1 LYNYHPIFWKFVTAG
16 NAEEQVEIKLS
27 EEINVKKQTIL
38 SAAIAAAVAGSMALT
53 AVSIQADDHDEGF
66 EAPRTE
72 WGTPDLRGV
81 WNFSSNTP
89 LERSRDYGDRQFYTP
104 EEVIARDQRAAEA
117 AAASDGN
124 SSQGGVGGYNQFWV
138 EGMPQDLNL
147 RTSILIYPED
157 GRMPARVEGAPVA
170 FGGLGPDYNGERP
183 VRVAVGGIAKDGP
196 EDRGISERCLLG
208 FNSVPPFMP
217 SMYNNNV
224 QLFQTEDHFVIYNEM
239 IHESRIVP
247 MDGRDHIPE
256 NITQW
261 TGDSRGYWDGD
272 TLVVETR
279 NFNSK
284 TQTFRGTGISSNKTL
299 TEKFT
304 RTAEGVVEYEF
315 TVEDP
320 LAFEDKITGIVP
332 MFRSDGEMFE
342 YACHEG
348 NYGMVNILQG
358 QRVED
363 GTWDYENNRAMRLG
377 Q

>member
-1 LYNYHPIFWKFVTAG
+1 MR
-16 NAEEQVEIKLS
+16 
-27 EEINVKKQTIL
+27 KQTFL
-38 SAAIAAAVAGSMALT
+38 SAAVAAAVAGTLALT
-53 AVSIQADDHDEGF
+53 AVDSSQAQTDSNYT
-66 EAPRTE
+66 APRTE

-81 WNFSSNTP
+81 FNFSSNTP
-89 LERSRDYGDRQFYTP
+89 LERPREYGDRQFYTP

-117 AAASDGN
+117 AAAGDGN

-138 EGMPQDLNL
+138 EGLPIDLNL
-147 RTSILIYPED
+147 RTSMLIYPEN

-170 FGGLGPDYNGERP
+170 FGGLGPDYNGTRP

-196 EDRGISERCLLG
+196 EDRGVSERCLLG

-224 QLFQTEDHFVIYNEM
+224 QLFQTEDHFVIFNEM
-239 IHESRIVP
+239 IHEARVVRLNA
-247 MDGRDHIPE
+247 DGHIPE

-261 TGDSRGYWDGD
+261 TGDSVGHWEGD

-279 NFNSK
+279 NFNNK
-284 TQTFRGTGISSNKTL
+284 TQTFRGTGVSSDKTL
-299 TEKFT
+299 IERFT
-304 RTAEGVVEYEF
+304 RRADNVVDYEF
-315 TVEDP
+315 TVIDP
-320 LAFEDKITGIVP
+320 KAFTDKITAVVP
-332 MFRSDGEMFE
+332 MFQTEDEIFE

-363 GTWDYENNRAMRLG
+363 GTWDYENNRAMLP